1 MQYRLI
7 EINGLVFHVWF
18 NYTKAR
24 NQSTGSIDSRL
35 PDIEEEI
42 DIIEISP
49 EDATESVLVNA
60 LSDLL
65 KSEE

>member
-1 MQYRLI
+1 MYYRLI
-7 EINGLVFHVWF
+7 EIRGLVFQVWF
-18 NYTKAR
+18 NYTKAH

-42 DIIEISP
+42 EIIEIFP